1 MSRSKADIQAAINT
15 QQAKV
20 TAQRAKI
27 EKLSSALKSLQS
39 AEIKAEWKAKSHSN
53 IKSTYHLAGIPY
65 KDMSDHEGESD
76 TSIITV
82 FNKALKAK
90 QDEMIEIVSSA
101 LNTAN
106 QLGINYECGLAALK
120 SELANAK
127 D

>member
-1 MSRSKADIQAAINT
+1 MEGKKS
-15 QQAKV
+15 QQYKKHV
-20 TAQRAKI
+20 
-27 EKLSSALKSLQS
+27 S
-39 AEIKAEWKAKSHSN
+39 
-53 IKSTYHLAGIPY
+53 LAGIPY

-106 QLGINYECGLAALK
+106 QLGMDYECGLAALK